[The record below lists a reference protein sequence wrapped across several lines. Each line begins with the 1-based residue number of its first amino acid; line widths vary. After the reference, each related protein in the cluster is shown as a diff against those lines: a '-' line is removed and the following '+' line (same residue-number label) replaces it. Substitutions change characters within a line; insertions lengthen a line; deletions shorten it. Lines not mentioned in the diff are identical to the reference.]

1 MQPSARTAL
10 FAVIAQFDVKPGKR
24 EAFLAIARD
33 DALHSVADEPGCL
46 QFDICTSDDDPDLV
60 TFYEV
65 YRSREA
71 FDAHLETPHL
81 DRFRQ
86 AFPALIEIERPVRFL
101 SCDHNHRNLADDQT

>member
-1 MQPSARTAL
+1 MQASTKTPV
-10 FAVIAQFDVKPGKR
+10 FAVIAQFDVKSGMLDD
-24 EAFLAIARD
+24 FLAIARD
-33 DALHSVADEPGCL
+33 DADHSVAEEPGCL

-86 AFPALIEIERPVRFL
+86 AFPALIEMERPVRFL
-101 SCDHNHRNLADDQT
+101 SCDHNHRNVADDQT

>member
-1 MQPSARTAL
+1 MQPSRKTPV
-10 FAVIAQFDVKPGKR
+10 FAVIAQFEVKPGMR
-24 EAFLAIARD
+24 EDFLAIARD
-33 DALHSVADEPGCL
+33 DADHSVANEAGCL
-46 QFDICTSDDDPDLV
+46 QFDICTSNDEPDLV

-65 YRSREA
+65 YQSREA

-101 SCDHNHRNLADDQT
+101 SCDHNHRDVPDA